1 MKKSVFVL
9 LMAIFFTVSATTCL
23 KAATVRLDADGWGL
37 NTDGEAF
44 SSSFG
49 DTTADLSSATE
60 AAYNITN
67 FDFSTGLGEIKV
79 EVNSIGFHSVTSF
92 FDHDIDINA
101 NGFLNETGSSSGT
114 PDAGQSWEIDEP
126 SFVSGDIFYN
136 WYDSGFL
143 TPGSLLD
150 NSIGTSWYNPVTGVY
165 SYDPFS
171 LDLSGDN
178 VSMAMGWDFELFAD
192 ETATVSF
199 LLEKS
204 LDETSIFFSSTLTTL
219 NTTTGYKT
227 VLGEDFYLEH
237 HDLDSTPIPEP
248 STFILLGLG
257 MAGIITTRKV
267 WRKRVIST

>member
-9 LMAIFFTVSATTCL
+9 FMAIFFTVSTTTGV
-23 KAATVRLDADGWGL
+23 KAATVRLDTDGWGL

-150 NSIGTSWYNPVTGVY
+150 NSIGTSVWD
-165 SYDPFS
+165 SES
-171 LDLSGDN
+171 LDPLGDN

-237 HDLDSTPIPEP
+237 HDLDSTPVPEP

-267 WRKRVIST
+267 WRKRFIST